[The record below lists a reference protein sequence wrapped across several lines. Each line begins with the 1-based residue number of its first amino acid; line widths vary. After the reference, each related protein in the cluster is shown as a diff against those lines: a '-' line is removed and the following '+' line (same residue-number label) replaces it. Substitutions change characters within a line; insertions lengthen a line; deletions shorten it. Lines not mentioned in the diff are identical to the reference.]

1 MKVYSTHHSEYGT
14 CSTQDF
20 KDAKDGTNPS
30 KMVSV
35 LFSTFRHAV
44 PVNTLLIEEED
55 EIQQTNTNTSCKIC
69 GCESEFAYC
78 SEQCFLTE
86 EQDAATLADQQEEN
100 KYQQ

>member
-1 MKVYSTHHSEYGT
+1 MKVYCNHHSEYGT
-14 CSTQDF
+14 CSEQDF
-20 KDAKDGTNPS
+20 KDAEDGTNPS

-44 PVNTLLIEEED
+44 PFHTLLIEEED
-55 EIQQTNTNTSCKIC
+55 AIQQTKTSCKIC

-86 EQDAATLADQQEEN
+86 KQDLATLADQQESA
-100 KYQQ
+100 KYEQ